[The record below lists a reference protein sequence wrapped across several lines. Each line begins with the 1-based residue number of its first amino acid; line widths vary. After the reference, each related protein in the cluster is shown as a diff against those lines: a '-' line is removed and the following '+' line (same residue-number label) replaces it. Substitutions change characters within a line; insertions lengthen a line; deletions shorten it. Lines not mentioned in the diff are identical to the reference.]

1 MTFSRMST
9 ISAGALPGLI
19 IDPSDLSFDKR
30 GRLPKMMLKEYP
42 SLGEIQLHVDK
53 NSHFG

>member
-30 GRLPKMMLKEYP
+30 GRLPKMMLKEYT